1 MKKQLY
7 SRKIGIA
14 ALIAASIF
22 IFVLLHFCRMSIGK
36 IPELKFSGY
45 VNQSD
50 IVNNCNLDHVK
61 FPPETACAV
70 YKLKKVDSAQDQK
83 ILHRGVGI

>member
-22 IFVLLHFCRMSIGK
+22 IFVLPPAPAPAANAGEEWIRSSCDLAFI
-36 IPELKFSGY
+36 LKFNAY
-45 VNQSD
+45 
-50 IVNNCNLDHVK
+50 
-61 FPPETACAV
+61 FRFRF
-70 YKLKKVDSAQDQK
+70 
-83 ILHRGVGI
+83 IL

>member
-14 ALIAASIF
+14 ALVGASIF

-36 IPELKFSGY
+36 IPELEFS
-45 VNQSD
+45 
-50 IVNNCNLDHVK
+50 
-61 FPPETACAV
+61 E
-70 YKLKKVDSAQDQK
+70 
-83 ILHRGVGI
+83 

>member
-14 ALIAASIF
+14 ALVGASIF

-36 IPELKFSGY
+36 IPELEFSEY

-61 FPPETACAV
+61 FPPETAC
-70 YKLKKVDSAQDQK
+70 
-83 ILHRGVGI
+83 GVTN